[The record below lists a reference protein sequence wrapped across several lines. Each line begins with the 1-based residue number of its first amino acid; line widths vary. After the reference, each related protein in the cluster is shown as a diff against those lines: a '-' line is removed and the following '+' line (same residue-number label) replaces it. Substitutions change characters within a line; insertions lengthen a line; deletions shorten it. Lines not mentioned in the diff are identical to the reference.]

1 MKKLTQQKKLKI
13 ELFVIIAFGIVFI
26 ALGLGLLFGL
36 YRPFVPWQKF
46 KCTIADGT
54 LEFVEGVANCLYR
67 YTLNGVDYEIII
79 KNYSSGH
86 GGGSAIWH
94 VENIYVNK
102 NNPYDVKAGTYGVDF
117 LITTL
122 VFIIAGIGI
131 IIFAFCNYSNKQKK
145 RKRKR

>member
-13 ELFVIIAFGIVFI
+13 ELFIIIAFGIVFI

-46 KCTIADGT
+46 KCTTADGT
-54 LEFVEGVANCLYR
+54 LEYVEGQFNCLYR
-67 YTLNGVDYEIII
+67 YNLNGIDYEIII
-79 KNYSSGH
+79 KNYATGH
-86 GGGSAIWH
+86 INARQGDI
-94 VENIYVNK
+94 ENIYVNK

-117 LITTL
+117 LIIML
-122 VFIIAGIGI
+122 VFIVAGIGVVF
-131 IIFAFCNYSNKQKK
+131 FAFCNYFNKQKK